1 MSAPFDKK
9 FIQSQKESLLQIKN
23 DILNTMNE
31 KGLSEIQ
38 VEKDQ
43 TTEDGDQAQA
53 YQDQNL
59 SFGLMERDIKKLRDI
74 EHALAKIEDG
84 CYGICEDT
92 DEPISKIRL
101 QKMPWAKYT
110 IEAAEQ
116 MEKDRGQMRYGT

>member
-9 FIQSQKESLLQIKN
+9 FIKSQKESLLKIKN
-23 DILNTMNE
+23 EILNLMNE

-59 SFGLMERDIKKLRDI
+59 SFGLMERDIKKLHDI
-74 EHALAKIEDG
+74 DDALAKIEDG
-84 CYGICEDT
+84 SYGICEDS
-92 DEPISKIRL
+92 DEIISKKRL
-101 QKMPWAKYT
+101 EKMPWAKYT

-116 MEKDRGQMRYGT
+116 MEKERGFLHYGT